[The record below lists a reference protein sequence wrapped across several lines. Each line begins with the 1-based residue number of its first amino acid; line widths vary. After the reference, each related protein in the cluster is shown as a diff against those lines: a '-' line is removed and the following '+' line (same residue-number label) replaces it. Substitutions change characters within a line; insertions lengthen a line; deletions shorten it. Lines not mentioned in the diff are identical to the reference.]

1 MSNLISERVADFL
14 KHYPPFNE
22 MHDKDLLALS
32 EEISIVYFEKGRTIF
47 SVGEKAHPHF
57 YVVHK
62 GAVVLRNGERIE
74 IVDLCDEGDIFGLRP
89 LMAHEDYILEA
100 RAFEECILY
109 AIPITAFRPYAQNY
123 EELGNF
129 LIESFASNTR
139 NPYSRKAMLL
149 GGGEIGSGTLEKSS
163 HLLDLQ
169 TVPVTKKIITCKL
182 KTTAKEVAELLTRKK
197 VGSVIVVR
205 KGLPVGIITDKDLR
219 NKIVTG
225 GFPVSVAAS
234 KIMTSPVITYP
245 RNLTITQAQM
255 AMMKSNISH
264 LCLTED
270 GTPHTK
276 VAGILSKHDIMVAM
290 GNNPAVLV
298 KAIKRAR
305 KTSRLKP
312 LRKSIIRLLQ
322 GYLKNNIPMSIIL
335 KVIAELN
342 DACIKQV
349 IGIALEK
356 MKSPPPTSFAWL
368 AMGSQGRGEQLLH
381 TDQDNALIYNDIDSV
396 AKKEVSIWFLQLAK
410 TVNKGLQDIGYAY
423 CPADMMASNPKWCMG
438 IGEWKDTVGQWILNP
453 GKEEVL
459 LSSIFFDYNL
469 AYGNRELVDEL
480 SAFIFERS
488 SKNPMFYSHLASG
501 ALQNPS
507 PSGFFRQFLVE
518 QDGAYK
524 DFFDLKRRALM
535 PLTDAARVLVL
546 SHNIKAINSTPDRFE
561 KLATL
566 EENNRE
572 LYLACSYATKAL
584 LKFRARQG
592 LLHGDSGRFIA
603 LDSLSKEE
611 KIKLKRTFRTIKE
624 IQELISIRF
633 KVNNILA

>member
-1 MSNLISERVADFL
+1 
-14 KHYPPFNE
+14 
-22 MHDKDLLALS
+22 
-32 EEISIVYFEKGRTIF
+32 
-47 SVGEKAHPHF
+47 
-57 YVVHK
+57 
-62 GAVVLRNGERIE
+62 
-74 IVDLCDEGDIFGLRP
+74 
-89 LMAHEDYILEA
+89 
-100 RAFEECILY
+100 
-109 AIPITAFRPYAQNY
+109 
-123 EELGNF
+123 
-129 LIESFASNTR
+129 
-139 NPYSRKAMLL
+139 
-149 GGGEIGSGTLEKSS
+149 
-163 HLLDLQ
+163 
-169 TVPVTKKIITCKL
+169 
-182 KTTAKEVAELLTRKK
+182 
-197 VGSVIVVR
+197 
-205 KGLPVGIITDKDLR
+205 
-219 NKIVTG
+219 
-225 GFPVSVAAS
+225 
-234 KIMTSPVITYP
+234 
-245 RNLTITQAQM
+245 
-255 AMMKSNISH
+255 
-264 LCLTED
+264 
-270 GTPHTK
+270 
-276 VAGILSKHDIMVAM
+276 
-290 GNNPAVLV
+290 
-298 KAIKRAR
+298 
-305 KTSRLKP
+305 
-312 LRKSIIRLLQ
+312 
-322 GYLKNNIPMSIIL
+322 
-335 KVIAELN
+335 
-342 DACIKQV
+342 
-349 IGIALEK
+349 
-356 MKSPPPTSFAWL
+356 
-368 AMGSQGRGEQLLH
+368 
-381 TDQDNALIYNDIDSV
+381 
-396 AKKEVSIWFLQLAK
+396 
-410 TVNKGLQDIGYAY
+410 
-423 CPADMMASNPKWCMG
+423 MG